1 MRVQAKLTQDACM
14 RPYSQDLR
22 EKIVRAL
29 EEQEETQDEIAERF
43 AVSGSFVA
51 KLWRRWRETGS
62 CAALAH
68 GGGRL
73 RSLHAHE
80 AVLRREVAR
89 QPDVTLAEL
98 RDRVVAQGAPAVC
111 VATMCAELQ
120 RLALPRKK
128 SRSTTVSATV
138 IG

>member
-1 MRVQAKLTQDACM
+1 M

-22 EKIVRAL
+22 EKLVRAL
-29 EEQEETQDEIAERF
+29 EAQEETQDEIAERF

-62 CAALAH
+62 CAALQPA
-68 GGGRL
+68 GGRA

-80 AVLRREVAR
+80 AALRHEVEC

-98 RDRVVAQGAPAVC
+98 RDRVMAQGAPAVC
-111 VATMCAELQ
+111 LATLCAELR
-120 RLALPRKK
+120 RLDLPRKK
-128 SRSTTVSATV
+128 NRSITVSATV
-138 IG
+138 SG